1 MKFIY
6 PAIIHEDIDGY
17 WLEFPDL
24 EGCSTQGDSL
34 EELLENA
41 SEALELYLLGLMEEG
56 IKLPAVSPISSFKN
70 LPENCFASLIT
81 TDVDLTKNIKSIKKT
96 LTIPAWLNQKALDKG
111 INFSNVLQKALI
123 QELGLR

>member
-17 WLEFPDL
+17 WAEFIDL
-24 EGCSTQGDSL
+24 EGCSTQGDTL

-41 SEALELYLLGLMEEG
+41 TEALELYLLGLLEDG
-56 IKLPAVSPISSFKN
+56 IKLPTPSSIATHKN
-70 LPENCFASLIT
+70 LEDNSYATLIST
-81 TDVDLTKNIKSIKKT
+81 EVDLAKNIKSIKKT
-96 LTIPAWLNQKALDKG
+96 LTIPAWLNEKALDKR

>member
-6 PAIIHEDIDGY
+6 PAIIHDDIDGY
-17 WLEFPDL
+17 WSEFPDL

-41 SEALELYLLGLMEEG
+41 SEALEVYLLGLLEDG

-70 LPENCFASLIT
+70 LPENCFTSLIS
-81 TDVDLTKNIKSIKKT
+81 TDVDLSKNIKSIKKT

>member
-1 MKFIY
+1 MKFIFT
-6 PAIIHEDIDGY
+6 AIIHEDVDGY

-24 EGCSTQGDSL
+24 ERCSTQGDSL
-34 EELLENA
+34 EELLGNA
-41 SEALELYLLGLMEEG
+41 NEALELYLLGLLEEG
-56 IKLPAVSPISSFKN
+56 IKLPAASPISSFKN
-70 LPENCFASLIT
+70 LPENCFTTLIT
-81 TDVDLTKNIKSIKKT
+81 ANVDLSKNIKSIKKT